1 MKYNFAETYQ
11 LFDYYLRMAE
21 ENANK
26 GDEYHVTKSR
36 QFRFLARLLER
47 VLKEM
52 AEEGVM

>member
-1 MKYNFAETYQ
+1 MKYDFSETYR
-11 LFDYYLRMAE
+11 LFDYYSRQAE

-52 AEEGVM
+52 AGEGVM

>member
-1 MKYNFAETYQ
+1 MKYDFTATFN

-52 AEEGVM
+52 AEA

>member
-1 MKYNFAETYQ
+1 MKYDFTATFN

>member
-47 VLKEM
+47 ILKEM